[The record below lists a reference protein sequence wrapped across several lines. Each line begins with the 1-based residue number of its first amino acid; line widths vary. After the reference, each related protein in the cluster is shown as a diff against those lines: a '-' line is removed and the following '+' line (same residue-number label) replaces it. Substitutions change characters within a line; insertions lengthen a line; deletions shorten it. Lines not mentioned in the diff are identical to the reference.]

1 MNALKNHPRGA
12 RRVVCG
18 GVGVTHTPTYTG
30 SSLAA
35 DLFFSGFIKRK
46 NVLEILKVL
55 FQTIIMRVEVLGFM
69 EELVYLLKRFR

>member
-12 RRVVCG
+12 KRVVCG

-55 FQTIIMRVEVLGFM
+55 FQRIMRMEVLGFM